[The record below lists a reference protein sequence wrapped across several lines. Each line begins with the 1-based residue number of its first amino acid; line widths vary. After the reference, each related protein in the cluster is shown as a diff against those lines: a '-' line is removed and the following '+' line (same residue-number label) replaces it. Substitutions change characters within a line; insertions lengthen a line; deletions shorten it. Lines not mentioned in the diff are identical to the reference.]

1 VSQTPANASGNSSA
15 AQLAGM
21 FKFQVSEDKMSLFI
35 PEGTPLNPK
44 LAEVDFD
51 TFRSFFK
58 RNGIVADPAREQIE
72 ALRAFVRDHI
82 EDPVMNSDFVLVR
95 GSSPSAPKP
104 GHLVWLNPKP
114 VPKDQVVANR
124 PFLQI
129 MPPEPAQPG
138 VSVMGTPVAPP
149 MDAALPEPIQLALSE
164 ELSLTPEGMVVSQR
178 SGQVKLVNQSMSFS
192 EVYEVA
198 DSSLAEYH
206 EAEFYCAVSVKG
218 DLVGSVGWKIYGNF
232 KVEGHL
238 SAGNIE
244 VHGDAQVE
252 SGVQNDGEGV
262 FKVFGNLRTTYIQ
275 FSKVGVAKDCLVD
288 SSIVQSE
295 VRVGG
300 NLLCR
305 GEPGVVMGSEISCF
319 GAIIANRVGSD
330 KGRRTRIQIHR
341 RSPNVKP
348 ARTKIAQLSKDTRM
362 RVYGEIWTQREDAP
376 YESPDVI

>member
-1 VSQTPANASGNSSA
+1 MSQPPANTANSPSA
-15 AQLAGM
+15 AQLGSM
-21 FKFQVSEDKMSLFI
+21 FKFRVSEDKMTVFI
-35 PEGTPLNPK
+35 PEGTQLSPK

-51 TFRSFFK
+51 TFRAHFK
-58 RNGIVADPAREQIE
+58 RNGIVAAPSMAQFELLRTFVIQNIADPQ
-72 ALRAFVRDHI
+72 
-82 EDPVMNSDFVLVR
+82 MNQDFPIIR
-95 GSSPSAPKP
+95 GTPPSQPKP
-104 GHLVWLNPKP
+104 GQLVWLNPKP
-114 VPKDQVVANR
+114 IPKDQVVGGR

-138 VSVMGTPVAPP
+138 VSVLGNPVSPP
-149 MDAALPEPIQLALSE
+149 MDAALPEPIQLGLPD
-164 ELSLTPEGMVVSQR
+164 ELSLTPEGCVVSQR
-178 SGQVKLVNQSMSFS
+178 SGQVKLVGQSMSFS
-192 EVYEVA
+192 EVYEVT

-206 EAEFYCAVSVKG
+206 EAEFYCAVMVKG
-218 DLVGSVGWKIYGNF
+218 DLVGSISWKVHGSF

-244 VHGDAQVE
+244 VHGDAQIE
-252 SGVQNDGEGV
+252 SGIQTDGEGV
-262 FKVFGNLRTTYIQ
+262 VKIHGNLRTTYIQ
-275 FSKVGVAKDCLVD
+275 FSKVGVANDCLVD

-330 KGRRTRIQIHR
+330 KGRRTRIQVHR
-341 RSPNVKP
+341 RSPNIKP
-348 ARTKIAQLSKDTRM
+348 PRTKITILSKDTRM